1 MDEILVPR
9 PTYQSLLM
17 RTVSSPMIKV
27 LVGMRRTGKSSLM
40 RLFIKDLLSS
50 GIDPS
55 RIYYRKFD
63 DELAEERP
71 DLRGMI
77 DDVKSRIEVGRGS
90 FVLLDEM
97 QDIDGWERAV
107 ESFYEAG
114 ADVYIT
120 GSNATMLSS
129 QLASGLSGRYVEIAV
144 YPLTFAEFVE
154 FRRSRGDA
162 SGEDALMGRFQQTG
176 SLPAVA
182 LMDEDDTDL
191 IEMML
196 SGIFSTVFVK
206 DVVQRNEIRNS
217 AKIYNLNRFMMR
229 NIGDRVSVRSAAGYL
244 TSTSSKTN
252 PETVDSYIGM
262 LEAAML
268 FYRAKRMDSE
278 TKDYLRTSEKFYCT
292 DIGMRNALVPSRP
305 EDVDGVMENI
315 VFMELKK
322 RYGTVCTY
330 DVNGREVDF
339 AVWTPR
345 YKAYYQV
352 CADITSPDTLKRELA
367 PLRAIDDNYPK
378 FVICKGRSMHDEVD
392 GIRIVDYDGWVKEP
406 YRRWTAGSR
415 SNSWMAAVTAMAG
428 NERKPT
434 GNRDDGDRWACPGS
448 HLIRPGIPPRRECRR
463 LPMSIDLRCA
473 HLGARHRAFEPDL
486 ERTPQSA
493 DILGGM
499 MPGEG
504 GVVPRLKRCQE
515 NRSWTGL
522 WSSWVRRSRYRSPH

>member
-17 RTVSSPMIKV
+17 RTASSPMIKV
-27 LVGMRRTGKSSLM
+27 LVGMRRTGKSTLM

-50 GIDPS
+50 GVDPS

-77 DDVKSRIEVGRGS
+77 DDVKSRIEAGRGS

-97 QDIDGWERAV
+97 QDIEGWERAV

-162 SGEDALMGRFQQTG
+162 SDEEALMRRFQQTG

-182 LMDEDDTDL
+182 LMNEDDTDL

-268 FYRAKRMDSE
+268 FYRAKRMDSG
-278 TKDYLRTSEKFYCT
+278 TKDYLRTSEKFYST
-292 DIGMRNALVPSRP
+292 DIGIRNALVPSRP

-367 PLRAIDDNYPK
+367 PLRAINDNYPK
-378 FVICKGRSMHDEVD
+378 FIICKGRAMHDEVD

-406 YRRWTAGSR
+406 YRPEWTGR
-415 SNSWMAAVTAMAG
+415 SHR
-428 NERKPT
+428 E
-434 GNRDDGDRWACPGS
+434 DDVRPLLLPPGA
-448 HLIRPGIPPRRECRR
+448 PGIEEQAGMNDAEIGLLLERISKR
-463 LPMSIDLRCA
+463 
-473 HLGARHRAFEPDL
+473 GARHPHPAATMTTMISDCTATALCRRRPLPSLLAVGIALFIYSEITELNSGFSGTRRWMIRA
-486 ERTPQSA
+486 
-493 DILGGM
+493 
-499 MPGEG
+499 
-504 GVVPRLKRCQE
+504 RCG
-515 NRSWTGL
+515 NGSK
-522 WSSWVRRSRYRSPH
+522 